1 MLLRFTRPSQ
11 GHPEGPTRLSVA
23 QQAQGSLRV
32 LRVLVGTRV
41 LTRGGQES

>member
-1 MLLRFTRPSQ
+1 MLRFTRPSQ
-11 GHPEGPTRLSVA
+11 GRPEGPTCLSVA

-32 LRVLVGTRV
+32 LRVLVGTRE